1 MTTLKQLTD
10 QVVEDKKV
18 QKALT
23 SYVEGG
29 RHLLCVTIFAG
40 KSVLSS
46 SPEIA
51 ERLEKKPELMA
62 ALMELFEDKSLVTA
76 KSEETDEKPEVKMNR
91 PLILPPLFAPFK
103 NEKKGWTKAMVAE
116 QLNLYLNLLGYGVG
130 GDKSFVAGT
139 KNKDTS
145 KPAWFPDSI
154 SFEDYSHPS
163 KAKLREN
170 EEIIESLLNY
180 YGINVHNHVVEG
192 VHQKKIKVARKSNI
206 RVDKVLSVPGEEDP
220 DDFDFMDDVKRDQ
233 VAVGT
238 SRALARTNAMKKE
251 VTSAGTKRKSEDRPK
266 SEYELIR
273 EKNIAEK
280 REMKKAL
287 GLEK

>member
-29 RHLLCVTIFAG
+29 RDLLCVTIFAG

-51 ERLEKKPELMA
+51 QRLEKKPELMA
-62 ALMELFEDKSLVTA
+62 ALMELFKDKSLVTA

-91 PLILPPLFAPFK
+91 PLILPPPFAPFK
-103 NEKKGWTKAMVAE
+103 NEKMGWTKAMVAE

-130 GDKSFVAGT
+130 GDKSFVAGS

-170 EEIIESLLNY
+170 EEIIESL
-180 YGINVHNHVVEG
+180 H
-192 VHQKKIKVARKSNI
+192 
-206 RVDKVLSVPGEEDP
+206 
-220 DDFDFMDDVKRDQ
+220 
-233 VAVGT
+233 
-238 SRALARTNAMKKE
+238 
-251 VTSAGTKRKSEDRPK
+251 
-266 SEYELIR
+266 
-273 EKNIAEK
+273 
-280 REMKKAL
+280 
-287 GLEK
+287 